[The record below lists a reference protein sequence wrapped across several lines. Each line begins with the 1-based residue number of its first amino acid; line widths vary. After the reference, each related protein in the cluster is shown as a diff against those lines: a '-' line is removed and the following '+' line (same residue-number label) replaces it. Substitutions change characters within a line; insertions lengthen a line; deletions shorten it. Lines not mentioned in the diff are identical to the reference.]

1 MKRSWSQRLDLALQG
16 LAVLLV
22 TALLATVTA
31 GVVSRALNRPLS
43 WTDEA
48 SGFLMVWLACSGWMI
63 ATRRGAHIRI
73 RFFMDRAAPSVQ
85 RGSEVLIQLAMLLL
99 GAVVAW
105 KSVHLVMT
113 NSDVEA
119 MTLPISTAWMYA
131 ALWPAGVLTSAQA
144 LVDLVW
150 PRRAMASETGPEF
163 P

>member
-1 MKRSWSQRLDLALQG
+1 MTRGFSHRLDLALQG
-16 LAVLLV
+16 LAALLV

-31 GVVSRALNRPLS
+31 GVVSRALNRPFS

-73 RFFMDRAAPSVQ
+73 RFFMDHMAPKVQ
-85 RGSEVLIQLAMLLL
+85 KSAEVLIQLAMLLL

-131 ALWPAGVLTSAQA
+131 ALLPAGVLTSAQA
-144 LVDLVW
+144 LVDLVR
-150 PRRAMASETGPEF
+150 PRAPALPTSGSEPS
-163 P
+163 